1 MTEQYY
7 SKALSKIVTYLKSR
21 GYTVKL
27 NSNSFGYYKEEQLIT
42 APTGA
47 QGTIGLIIGLLHE
60 AGHAEQSESSFIAMR
75 KSIKRDKAIVT
86 EQEYTAWFHGWQIA
100 EELNITSKEL
110 FTQYRKS
117 WLLYWT
123 QYIERLYK
131 DDDRVIL
138 SSIIEAYKP
147 E

>member
-7 SKALSKIVTYLKSR
+7 SKALSKIVAYLKSR

-27 NSNSFGYYKEEQLIT
+27 NSNSFGFYKEEQLIT

-86 EQEYTAWFHGWQIA
+86 EQEYTAWFHGWSIA
-100 EELNITSKEL
+100 EELNISSKEL

>member
-1 MTEQYY
+1 MTEKQYE
-7 SKALSKIVTYLKSR
+7 KALARIVNYLEGR

-27 NSNSFGYYKEEQLIT
+27 NSNTFGYYEEDQLIT

-60 AGHAEQSESSFIAMR
+60 AGHSEQSDSSFLNMR

-86 EQEYTAWFHGWQIA
+86 EQEYTAWFHGWSIA
-100 EELNITSKEL
+100 EALKITTKEL
-110 FTQYRKS
+110 FTEYRKS

-131 DDDRVIL
+131 DDDRAML
-138 SSIIEAYKP
+138 NKIIDAYKP
-147 E
+147 Y

>member
-1 MTEQYY
+1 MKEKQYGI
-7 SKALSKIVTYLKSR
+7 ALNKIVTYLETR

-27 NSNSFGYYKEEQLIT
+27 NSNSFGYYEETQTIT
-42 APTGA
+42 TPTNA

-60 AGHAEQSESSFIAMR
+60 AGHTEQQPSSFIAMR

-86 EQEYTAWFHGWQIA
+86 EQEYTAWYHGWQLA

-110 FTQYRKS
+110 YIEYRKS

-123 QYIERLYK
+123 QYIKRLYK
-131 DDDRVIL
+131 DDDRVL
-138 SSIIEAYKP
+138 LANIIEAYKP
-147 E
+147 V

>member
-1 MTEQYY
+1 MTEEQYI
-7 SKALSKIVTYLKSR
+7 KALSQIVNYLETR
-21 GYTVKL
+21 GFTVKL
-27 NSNSFGYYKEEQLIT
+27 NSNTFGYYEEEQLIT
-42 APTGA
+42 APTRA
-47 QGTIGLIIGLLHE
+47 QGTINLIIGLLHE
-60 AGHAEQSESSFIAMR
+60 AGHAEQSASSFANLR
-75 KSIKRDKAIVT
+75 KSIKRDKAIIA
-86 EQEYTAWFHGWQIA
+86 EQEYTAWFHGWSIA
-100 EELNITSKEL
+100 EELNISSKEL
-110 FTQYRKS
+110 YIQYRKS

>member
-1 MTEQYY
+1 MTEKQYE
-7 SKALSKIVTYLKSR
+7 KALARIVNYLEGR

-27 NSNSFGYYKEEQLIT
+27 NSNTFGYYEEDQLIT

-60 AGHAEQSESSFIAMR
+60 AGHSEQSDSSFLNMR

-86 EQEYTAWFHGWQIA
+86 EQEYTAWFHGWTIA
-100 EELNITSKEL
+100 EELKITTKEL
-110 FTQYRKS
+110 YTEYRKS

-131 DDDRVIL
+131 DNDRNL
-138 SSIIEAYKP
+138 LEEIIDAYKP
-147 E
+147 L